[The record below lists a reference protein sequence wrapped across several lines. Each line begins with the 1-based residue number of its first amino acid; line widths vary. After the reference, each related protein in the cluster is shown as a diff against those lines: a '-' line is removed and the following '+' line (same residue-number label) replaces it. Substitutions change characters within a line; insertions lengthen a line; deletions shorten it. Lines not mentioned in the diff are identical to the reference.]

1 VWCES
6 GCEVP
11 LKLQGGGK
19 GGGLE
24 EARLEWSRYMQSRS
38 ESSKCKLQRV
48 SQEAQMCLRNNKD
61 SNIAGAQ

>member
-1 VWCES
+1 MWCES

-38 ESSKCKLQRV
+38 ESSKCKLQWLVMDREAMGSIGSQRV
-48 SQEAQMCLRNNKD
+48 GHD
-61 SNIAGAQ
+61 